1 MAESDGQE
9 KSEQP
14 TDKKL
19 SEGRE
24 KGQVAKSIEIN
35 SLAVF
40 TSGLF
45 FIYLSK
51 NAIGNKLADYTIKKF
66 ANLDKLDISQQIL
79 INFLRDSAIFFFSA
93 VSPII
98 LVIMAVGLISNIAQ
112 VGFKFSLKSLTPKF
126 QKMNPLANIK
136 KIFFSS
142 RSFVELSKSLV
153 KLSIIGFF
161 CYTVLLDFSLSATRL
176 IDFSISE
183 ILSFMVETA
192 FTLVWKIVLVYTI
205 IAAIDF
211 LFQKFKFMKD
221 MKMSKQE
228 VKEESK
234 STEGDPLIKSRIR
247 KIQYQMARRRMINEV
262 PKADVVITNP
272 THFAVALKY
281 DINNDPAPKVV
292 AKGMDEVAFR
302 IKEIAIKNNIPLHE
316 DKILARALYKLCD
329 VGDRI
334 PQDLFK
340 AVAKILA
347 YIYKIKSQKKKKQ
360 II

>member
-14 TDKKL
+14 SDKKL
-19 SEGRE
+19 NEGRE

-45 FIYLSK
+45 FIYFSK
-51 NAIGNKLADYTIKKF
+51 NVLGNKLADFTIKTF
-66 ANLDKLDISQQIL
+66 SNLDKLDINQQIFT
-79 INFLRDSAIFFFSA
+79 NFLKDTAIFFFSA
-93 VSPII
+93 IAPII
-98 LVIMAVGLISNIAQ
+98 LVIMAVGLMSNIAQ
-112 VGFKFSLKSLTPKF
+112 VGFKFSMKALSPKF
-126 QKMNPLANIK
+126 TKMNPLSNIK

-142 RSFVELSKSLV
+142 RSLVELLKSLV
-153 KLSIIGFF
+153 KLIIIGFF
-161 CYTVLLDFSLSATRL
+161 CYSVVLDFSLSATRL

-183 ILSFMVETA
+183 ILTFMVETA
-192 FTLVWKIVLVYTI
+192 FTLIWKIALVFAI
-205 IAAIDF
+205 IAAVDF
-211 LFQKFKFMKD
+211 MFQKFKFMKD
-221 MKMSKQE
+221 MKMTKQE
-228 VKEESK
+228 VKEETK
-234 STEGDPLIKSRIR
+234 SSEGDPLIKSRIR
-247 KIQYQMARRRMINEV
+247 KIQYQMARRRMISEV

-281 DINNDPAPKVV
+281 DMNNDPAPKVI

-302 IKEIAIKNNIPLHE
+302 IKEIAIKHNIPVHE

-347 YIYKIKSQKKKKQ
+347 YIYKIKTQKKKKQ
-360 II
+360 IV